1 MEFNERLNDYIEII
15 NCTAKDL
22 CKVSGLSPSTISRYR
37 SGERVPEI
45 NSDALERICEAIVIL
60 AENKQPNITKK
71 SVIDS
76 FLECDDVSTAD
87 REQLRKNFNTLISIM
102 NINVSKLCKY
112 INYNSSTIF
121 RIKSGSRQPAEP
133 VKFAEGVACC
143 VAKEVENDSQI
154 KILSE
159 LLECSEEELSDSS
172 KRFEKIK
179 EWLIDRKGKRDNNI
193 SNFLNKLNE
202 FDLNEYIKAI
212 HFDELK
218 VPTLP
223 FQLPTSK
230 SYFGLKNMMQSEL
243 DFLKA
248 TVLSKSMEQVIM
260 YSDMPME
267 SMAKDADFPKKWMFG
282 MAMMLK
288 KGLHLNMIHNVD
300 RPFSEMMLGLES
312 YIPMYMTGQ
321 ISPYYIKGIQNSV
334 FLHFLKVSGTVALSG
349 EAISGYH
356 SDGKYYLT
364 KSKDEVAYYNKRANE
379 LLSNAHS
386 LMDIYREDS
395 VSALN
400 AFLFSDVHTEG
411 KRRSILSSLPLYT
424 MEENYL
430 KKFLEKHSLSE
441 ADKQNIMSYA
451 EQQRNIAGQILK
463 NNIIEDEIPYITK
476 EEFENYP
483 MSLSLSGM
491 FYENDILY
499 TYEDYLEHLKQSLK
513 YAEKHPN
520 YIFKQTSAHTFRNLQ
535 IIIHQGQWVMISKG
549 KSPAIHFIIHHPKL
563 REAIENFTPPMQE
576 S

>member
-1 MEFNERLNDYIEII
+1 MKFNERLNDYIESID
-15 NCTAKDL
+15 CTAKDL
-22 CKVSGLSPSTISRYR
+22 CNVSGLSASTISRYR

-45 NSDALERICEAIVIL
+45 NSEALERLCAAIIIL
-60 AENKQPNITKK
+60 AEKKELDITKK

-76 FLECDDVSTAD
+76 FLECDDVSTVD
-87 REQLRKNFNTLISIM
+87 REQLRKNFNTLLSIM

-112 INYNSSTIF
+112 INYDSSTIF
-121 RIKSGSRQPAEP
+121 RIKNGSRQPAEP
-133 VKFAEGVACC
+133 VKFAEGVANCI
-143 VAKEVENDSQI
+143 AKEIEDDSQI
-154 KILSE
+154 KMLSE
-159 LLECSEEELSDSS
+159 LLECSKEELSDSS

-179 EWLIDRKGKRDNNI
+179 EWLIDGKGKSDNNI
-193 SNFLNKLNE
+193 SNFLSKLNE

-267 SMAKDADFPKKWMFG
+267 S

-364 KSKDEVAYYNKRANE
+364 KSKDEVAYYNKRAKE

-386 LMDIYREDS
+386 LMDIYREDI

-430 KKFLEKHSLSE
+430 KQFLEKYYLSE
-441 ADKQNIMSYA
+441 ADKQNIMAYA
-451 EQQRNIAGQILK
+451 EQQRHITEQILE

-483 MSLSLSGM
+483 MSLFLSGM

-513 YAEKHPN
+513 YEEKHPN

>member
-1 MEFNERLNDYIEII
+1 MDVWY
-15 NCTAKDL
+15 
-22 CKVSGLSPSTISRYR
+22 GY
-37 SGERVPEI
+37 
-45 NSDALERICEAIVIL
+45 DA
-60 AENKQPNITKK
+60 
-71 SVIDS
+71 
-76 FLECDDVSTAD
+76 
-87 REQLRKNFNTLISIM
+87 
-102 NINVSKLCKY
+102 
-112 INYNSSTIF
+112 
-121 RIKSGSRQPAEP
+121 
-133 VKFAEGVACC
+133 
-143 VAKEVENDSQI
+143 
-154 KILSE
+154 
-159 LLECSEEELSDSS
+159 
-172 KRFEKIK
+172 
-179 EWLIDRKGKRDNNI
+179 
-193 SNFLNKLNE
+193 
-202 FDLNEYIKAI
+202 
-212 HFDELK
+212 
-218 VPTLP
+218 
-223 FQLPTSK
+223 
-230 SYFGLKNMMQSEL
+230 
-243 DFLKA
+243 
-248 TVLSKSMEQVIM
+248 
-260 YSDMPME
+260 
-267 SMAKDADFPKKWMFG
+267 
-282 MAMMLK
+282 K

-451 EQQRNIAGQILK
+451 EQQRNIAGQILR

-483 MSLSLSGM
+483 MSLPLSGM

-499 TYEDYLEHLKQSLK
+499 TYKDYLEHLKQSLK